1 MERKAGFWRRHPMLK
16 DTLSL
21 VGFVAA
27 VVVGTFLLNQ
37 FVFRSYNVVGQSMEN
52 TLHSGD
58 RLIVNRL
65 PVTMAHFVGEHY
77 VPKRGQVIIFKNP
90 KFKTGDKDEFVVK
103 RVIAFEGERVT
114 VADGKMTVCETNG
127 NCFNPDDGFNG
138 EPKAYTSGEADV
150 VVPVGEI
157 FVSGDNRE
165 GSYSWDSRNGLGTI
179 PLGLVVGPAA
189 VRIYPFSG
197 WRAF

>member
-1 MERKAGFWRRHPMLK
+1 MERKAGFWRRHPMLR
-16 DTLSL
+16 DAMSL

-77 VPKRGQVIIFKNP
+77 VPKRGQIIIFKNP
-90 KFKTGDKDEFVVK
+90 KYKVGDKDEYVVK
-103 RVIAFEGERVT
+103 RTIAFEGERVI
-114 VADGKMTVCETNG
+114 VKDGKITVCETNG
-127 NCFNPDDGFNG
+127 NCFNPDDDFDG
-138 EPKAYTSGEADV
+138 EPKEYTSGEADV
-150 VVPVGEI
+150 IVPAGEI

-179 PLGLVVGPAA
+179 PLGLIVGPAA
-189 VRIYPFSG
+189 VRIYPFSD

>member
-1 MERKAGFWRRHPMLK
+1 MLK
-16 DTLSL
+16 DALSL

-37 FVFRSYNVVGQSMEN
+37 FVFRSYNVVGMSMEN
-52 TLHSGD
+52 TLNSGD

-77 VPKRGQVIIFKNP
+77 VPQRGQIIIFRNP
-90 KFKTGDKDEFVVK
+90 QFRAGAQDEYVVK
-103 RVIAFEGERVT
+103 RVIAFEGERVI
-114 VADGKMTVCETNG
+114 VGDGRIEVCKTNG
-127 NCFNPDDGFNG
+127 HCFNPDDDFGG
-138 EPKAYTSGEADV
+138 EPKSNTSGEADV

-157 FVSGDNRE
+157 FVAGDNRE
-165 GSYSWDSRNGLGTI
+165 GMYSWDSRNGLGTI
-179 PLGLVVGPAA
+179 PLGVIVGPAA
-189 VRIYPFSG
+189 VRIFPFSS

>member
-1 MERKAGFWRRHPMLK
+1 MVSKANFWQRHPMVK
-16 DTLSL
+16 DALSL
-21 VGFVAA
+21 FGFVAA
-27 VVVGTFLLNQ
+27 VVAGTFLLNQ

-77 VPKRGQVIIFKNP
+77 VPKRGQIIIFKNP
-90 KFKTGDKDEFVVK
+90 KFKTGDKDEYVVK
-103 RVIAFEGERVT
+103 RVIAFEGERVI
-114 VADGKMTVCETNG
+114 VDDGKITVCETNG
-127 NCFNPDDGFNG
+127 NCFNPDDGFHG
-138 EPKAYTSGEADV
+138 EPKDYTSGEADV

-189 VRIYPFSG
+189 IRIYPFSG
-197 WRAF
+197 WRTF

>member
-1 MERKAGFWRRHPMLK
+1 MLK